1 MKKILIIG
9 GKSSIGVALE
19 NYFCKDYFVV
29 CSSRSK
35 EKKYYYLD
43 LAEDLDS
50 WEISENFDYVFFCAG
65 ISSVKI
71 CKENPILTYKV
82 NVEHTVALIKKLIK
96 SGSKIIFFSTSLVF
110 NGLHP
115 NPKEKDIVSPIC
127 EYGRLKSETE
137 KKILNLSDNVSII
150 RMTKVIHKGMPL
162 FDKWKNQLLRNEKV
176 HAFSNYSISPIS
188 IKYLNDAMAQ
198 LLKNWTPGILH
209 LSSFDEI
216 TYFEVAKCVAKYF
229 GFKEDLIVA
238 QLAKADDIS
247 MDYVPMNVALDMNYT
262 ANALN
267 ITIPSFFDALSFY
280 NGLG

>member
-1 MKKILIIG
+1 
-9 GKSSIGVALE
+9 
-19 NYFCKDYFVV
+19 
-29 CSSRSK
+29 
-35 EKKYYYLD
+35 
-43 LAEDLDS
+43 
-50 WEISENFDYVFFCAG
+50 
-65 ISSVKI
+65 
-71 CKENPILTYKV
+71 
-82 NVEHTVALIKKLIK
+82 
-96 SGSKIIFFSTSLVF
+96 
-110 NGLHP
+110 
-115 NPKEKDIVSPIC
+115 
-127 EYGRLKSETE
+127 
-137 KKILNLSDNVSII
+137 
-150 RMTKVIHKGMPL
+150 MPL

-176 HAFSNYSISPIS
+176 YAFSNYSISPIS
-188 IKYLNDAMAQ
+188 IKYFNDAMAQ